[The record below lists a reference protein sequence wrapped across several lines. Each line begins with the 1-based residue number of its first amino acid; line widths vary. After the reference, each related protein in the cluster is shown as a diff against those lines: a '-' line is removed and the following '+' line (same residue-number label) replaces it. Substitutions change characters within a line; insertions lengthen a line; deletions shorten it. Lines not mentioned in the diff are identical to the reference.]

1 MIANRK
7 QFVIEVLIL
16 WEASNKITQQLCY
29 NREDTREE
37 ILADNYVSIFNSHD
51 FFIQIICSIWNHLLL
66 AFFLKQKRLHKRI

>member
-16 WEASNKITQQLCY
+16 WEASNKITQQFCY

-37 ILADNYVSIFNSHD
+37 ILANNYVSIFNSHD
-51 FFIQIICSIWNHLLL
+51 IFIQIICSIWNHLLL
-66 AFFLKQKRLHKRI
+66 ALLLKQKRLHKRI